1 MESSLRESDR
11 LQVELQQLTRA
22 VQERRSENEKLQQ
35 ENLSL
40 RDELHDRKLQ
50 GDRYIK
56 YISYAI
62 ILHSLFF
69 CMHLYN
75 FGVVPTIEAEKPP
88 HEIRKSIENRFYGKV
103 LLSL

>member
-69 CMHLYN
+69 QFIL
-75 FGVVPTIEAEKPP
+75 FGINLF
-88 HEIRKSIENRFYGKV
+88 IY
-103 LLSL
+103 